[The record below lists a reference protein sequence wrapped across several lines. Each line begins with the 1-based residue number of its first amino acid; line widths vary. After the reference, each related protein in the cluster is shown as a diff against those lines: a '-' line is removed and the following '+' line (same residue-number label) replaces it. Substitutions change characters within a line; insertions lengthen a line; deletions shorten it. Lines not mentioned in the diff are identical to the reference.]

1 MYKLP
6 VFRLLRNLDSG
17 QILGPAA
24 GMESESENG
33 KCSQTTS
40 VKSLRMRLTNVNGE
54 SRAQWTGASVA
65 MCAGRDPAE
74 DWRAGAADG
83 QPSPAQ
89 PSPASP
95 HCRQPPHHFHPAPW
109 DSRSRT
115 HTLAP
120 APAPAPGGRH
130 QLELLITADT
140 DAEADG
146 DANHRHISGQIGRRG
161 HNR

>member
-24 GMESESENG
+24 GMESERRNG

-40 VKSLRMRLTNVNGE
+40 VKFTKDETDNCE

-74 DWRAGAADG
+74 D
-83 QPSPAQ
+83 
-89 PSPASP
+89 
-95 HCRQPPHHFHPAPW
+95 
-109 DSRSRT
+109 
-115 HTLAP
+115 
-120 APAPAPGGRH
+120 
-130 QLELLITADT
+130 
-140 DAEADG
+140 
-146 DANHRHISGQIGRRG
+146 
-161 HNR
+161 